1 MTARPGSGCAGTMAE
16 YPGSVPISQQA
27 IPEQILFTPRQ
38 RTHPPDSDDRER
50 ITRARQ
56 AAEALFTPKQRA
68 AEPSASGSDPPARK
82 PRVLETAP
90 AAPVRHEAVAA
101 SPEPRI
107 KSAIPA
113 AQFARIRAWVKYGMT
128 VAQVAQL
135 YGVAADE
142 IERILRQA

>member
-1 MTARPGSGCAGTMAE
+1 M
-16 YPGSVPISQQA
+16 
-27 IPEQILFTPRQ
+27 FTPRQ
-38 RTHPPDSDDRER
+38 RTHPPDSDNRER

-90 AAPVRHEAVAA
+90 AAPARHEAARHEAA
-101 SPEPRI
+101 AAPANPEPQI

-113 AQFARIRAWVKYGMT
+113 AQLARIRAWVTYGMT

-142 IERILRQA
+142 IERILRQD